1 MEKTCPSSNALRQ
14 LPGDLAE
21 ALAHLVSSLSGF
33 DLMLQ
38 AALPDGVAFDP
49 FSHVEDFL
57 AAPEVRF
64 NKTRQW
70 IV

>member
-1 MEKTCPSSNALRQ
+1 
-14 LPGDLAE
+14 
-21 ALAHLVSSLSGF
+21 
-33 DLMLQ
+33 MLQ